1 MSREHLKFIVVGSV
15 DHGKSTLIG
24 RFLYDT
30 GSLPES
36 QLDVIRRIS
45 GGKDDERVEFAF
57 VLDHLE
63 EERANR
69 ITIDTAQ
76 TFFSSDRRDYVIID
90 APGHR
95 EFLKNMITGASQASA
110 ALLLLDVHE
119 GLQEQTHRHAYML
132 SLLGVRQLIVVLN
145 KMDLIDYR
153 EEVFADK
160 APQMRELLSALD
172 LDHLAVIPVS
182 ALEGDNIVKRSANM
196 PWYDG
201 PTVIESLD
209 LLEPDVTDESLPLRL
224 PVQDVYQIGGRDI
237 AVGRVAAGHLTAGTP
252 VTICPAATRASI
264 ASVEK
269 FEERMESAAAGES
282 IGFTLSDGEKL
293 RRGMTLCDPEDPP
306 NQEATLT
313 GSVFWMSPDPLRTG
327 DKISLRLAT
336 QEVPCSVERIANRI
350 DSGTL
355 QIISE
360 HSDELCDTEVAEVTL
375 TGQIPINFDGF
386 SRIREMGRFVL
397 MRRADIVA
405 GGIIP

>member
-252 VTICPAATRASI
+252 VT
-264 ASVEK
+264 
-269 FEERMESAAAGES
+269 M
-282 IGFTLSDGEKL
+282 SDGEKL